1 MADHSPREKT
11 DGQVGVLGIALGA
24 VLAVVFAQG
33 SWQWFSTYLGVMLL
47 AVVLAC
53 TRLPTCAPGPVT
65 GPAAGYVRSL
75 TAYALVVGLC
85 VAIALAP
92 AMQRWRW
99 LFPMPGTRAGCA
111 ELGRYQALTARQAV
125 GGLAVQDGA
134 AVAHAQADQARHVV
148 DACLAA
154 TTTLWLPVY
163 ALGAAALVVL
173 VSWRLGRRRATG
185 SR

>member
-1 MADHSPREKT
+1 MADNSPREKT

-53 TRLPTCAPGPVT
+53 TRLPTRAPGPVT
-65 GPAAGYVRSL
+65 GYVRSL

-134 AVAHAQADQARHVV
+134 AVAHAQADQARHAV

-163 ALGAAALVVL
+163 ALGTAALVVL